1 MATLRIKPGG
11 RPMRPRLAIGIV
23 ALAVG
28 AALGAILS
36 QTPPTGPDTDA
47 VVSTSI
53 VVVRDCCVASAA
65 STSPKV
71 PATTPMAAGPS
82 PADLYREAR
91 HYADCL
97 ALQEPE
103 QQAPADGTD
112 ERYAIDP
119 SGGFAAALIR
129 TEQEQRTACQRVGPY
144 EYRRVDALMREA
156 AARGNT
162 DARFFLLE
170 HRATEAVTAAS
181 VRRDQDQADASD
193 PKDAATLVDVE
204 QMALAGYRP
213 AMTLTAQLLTS
224 GLLAPADP
232 QRSAAWQLAATQ
244 LEYAQPMT
252 EDQLRGTGLF
262 DELNPE
268 EAQALRGEAAAL
280 FGRCCA
286 AQVVGAV
293 PSQ

>member
-1 MATLRIKPGG
+1 MARLRIEPAG
-11 RPMRPRLAIGIV
+11 RSMRQRLAIGVV
-23 ALAVG
+23 ALAIGV
-28 AALGAILS
+28 ASGAILS
-36 QTPPTGPDTDA
+36 QAP
-47 VVSTSI
+47 STSPGKDAI
-53 VVVRDCCVASAA
+53 ANTPGVAVRDCCIASAPSA
-65 STSPKV
+65 SAQA
-71 PATTPMAAGPS
+71 PATATLAAGAS

-103 QQAPADGTD
+103 RQEPADGTD

-119 SGGFAAALIR
+119 SGAFAAALIR
-129 TEQEQRTACQRVGPY
+129 AEQAERAACHMVGPY
-144 EYRRVDALMREA
+144 EYRRIDALMREA
-156 AARGNT
+156 ATRGNT

-170 HRATEAVTAAS
+170 RRVTVALTAAS
-181 VRRDQDQADASD
+181 VVRDQDQAGTSD
-193 PKDAATLVDVE
+193 PKDAATLADVE

-244 LEYAQPMT
+244 LEYPQPMT

-280 FGRCCA
+280 LGRCCA
-286 AQVVGAV
+286 AQAV
-293 PSQ
+293 DAVARQ

>member
-1 MATLRIKPGG
+1 MATLRIEPARRSK
-11 RPMRPRLAIGIV
+11 RRWFAIGVV

-36 QTPPTGPDTDA
+36 WAPPTGTDTDA
-47 VVSTSI
+47 VASAAVAA
-53 VVVRDCCVASAA
+53 VRDCCTASTTAA
-65 STSPKV
+65 SRQA
-71 PATTPMAAGPS
+71 PATTPLAAGPR

-103 QQAPADGTD
+103 RQELADGAD

-119 SGGFAAALIR
+119 SGAFAASLIR
-129 TEQEQRTACQRVGPY
+129 AGQQQRMACRRVGPY
-144 EYRRVDALMREA
+144 EYRRVEALMNEA
-156 AARGNT
+156 ATRGNA
-162 DARFFLLE
+162 DAHFFQLE
-170 HRATEAVTAAS
+170 HRVTEALAAAS
-181 VRRDQDQADASD
+181 ALRELDQADSSD
-193 PKDAATLVDVE
+193 PRNAATLAEVE

-244 LEYAQPMT
+244 LEYPQPMT

-268 EAQALRGEAAAL
+268 EAQALRRQATAL
-280 FGRCCA
+280 LGRCCTA
-286 AQVVGAV
+286 LVAD
-293 PSQ
+293 

>member
-1 MATLRIKPGG
+1 MATLRIEPAG
-11 RPMRPRLAIGIV
+11 RSKRWSFAIGV
-23 ALAVG
+23 AALAVG

-36 QTPPTGPDTDA
+36 WAPPTGTDA
-47 VVSTSI
+47 VASASI
-53 VVVRDCCVASAA
+53 AAVRDCCTASMTSAPPQA
-65 STSPKV
+65 S
-71 PATTPMAAGPS
+71 ATTPLAAGPS

-103 QQAPADGTD
+103 RQAPADGAD

-119 SGGFAAALIR
+119 SGAFAAALIR
-129 TEQEQRTACQRVGPY
+129 AEQEQRTACQRVGPY
-144 EYRRVDALMREA
+144 EYRRVEALMREA
-156 AARGNT
+156 ATRGNP

-170 HRATEAVTAAS
+170 RQVTEALTAAS
-181 VRRDQDQADASD
+181 GLRDQDQADADD
-193 PKDAATLVDVE
+193 PKGAATRAEVE
-204 QMALAGYRP
+204 HMALAGYRP

-244 LEYAQPMT
+244 LEYPQPMT

-280 FGRCCA
+280 LGRCCA
-286 AQVVGAV
+286 AQVVDAV
-293 PSQ
+293 PRQ